1 MKKTNET
8 DSLNELIALYEQKH
22 DYELKA
28 LKDQF
33 HVAYESLKPI
43 NLITSLFHEVTAS
56 PEIKNDLASNAL
68 GLGAGFLSKQLF
80 GRYTNHPIKR
90 IIGTAGQ
97 FVIGN
102 LVAKHADTIKTIG
115 GNLIRN
121 FFNKAERK

>member
-8 DSLNELIALYEQKH
+8 DSLNELIALYQQKH
-22 DYELKA
+22 DYELQA

-43 NLITSLFHEVTAS
+43 NMIKGLFHEVTTS
-56 PEIKNDLASNAL
+56 PEIKNDFASNAL
-68 GLGAGFLSKQLF
+68 GIGAGFLSKQLF
-80 GRYTNHPIKR
+80 GRYSNHPIKR

-102 LVAKHADTIKTIG
+102 LVAKHSDTIKSVG
-115 GNLIRN
+115 GNIIRN
-121 FFNKAERK
+121 IFNKIKSK